1 MSVTW
6 NSWKHWIASLL
17 QELIDG
23 AAFLHGDA
31 AAVAGA
37 VPVRE
42 GDVDR
47 LLLYPPLVLFPL
59 LPQTLPQLVLLLI
72 LKREVKSKFGRRVIF
87 VWIVSI
93 FYHLYQGYR
102 EFILGWIYRTLSTS
116 GRKLVSTSGFFPS
129 RFFIFDF
136 SASEVVSCC
145 GKWRNMWIC
154 ISRKVQLNTC
164 IKWSR
169 MEVKLRVRWLVIM
182 EHLTHRCWWFRFFG
196 IFFDVHRAGLVFVFL
211 LFLVVIHV
219 ECELLDLLLLF
230 LLLVLSRFL
239 LISDGTTFDQN

>member
-1 MSVTW
+1 ME
-6 NSWKHWIASLL
+6 SLL

-59 LPQTLPQLVLLLI
+59 LPQILSQLVLLLI
-72 LKREVKSKFGRRVIF
+72 LIF
-87 VWIVSI
+87 VWKVPST
-93 FYHLYQGYR
+93 YHRLS
-102 EFILGWIYRTLSTS
+102 FILGWIYRTLSTS

-136 SASEVVSCC
+136 SASEAVSCC
-145 GKWRNMWIC
+145 ENRKIC
-154 ISRKVQLNTC
+154 
-164 IKWSR
+164 
-169 MEVKLRVRWLVIM
+169 EVVYQEK
-182 EHLTHRCWWFRFFG
+182 
-196 IFFDVHRAGLVFVFL
+196 
-211 LFLVVIHV
+211 
-219 ECELLDLLLLF
+219 
-230 LLLVLSRFL
+230 S
-239 LISDGTTFDQN
+239 N